1 MYAYSMYVSYI
12 LTKDTYLLESYEI
25 MLAKLEQA
33 KAKKET
39 VKVSY
44 TTVMFCGASGVGKTN
59 LIKKLNK
66 ENLIADHNSTGVAE
80 SKHTVSIE
88 TAAVIKSSEG
98 LRWTNFNYDSMIC
111 QLNKLLLNLKSSSSE
126 EEDPKMDLDT
136 PLLSTSSVSSSQHNI
151 PSTSR
156 SESKIKT
163 NDSAKADSVAV
174 DIARADVSNTP
185 SLGEVWK
192 VINFLD
198 TGGQPE
204 FVNILPAVSS
214 TIGLTFI
221 VFNLSESLDD
231 LVLVKHNVHG
241 VPSFT
246 QYRLDCTNLDFIK
259 RLIVSSENFNK
270 IVAPFK
276 SIHMKGSEQC
286 HSKVCFLGTH
296 ALKNV
301 SEEKI
306 KEIDDQLSSIIDE
319 LKLQQRTFWS
329 SPIPEVNSLFPID
342 LFPPDKHKE
351 SFDGIIQN
359 IRDNI
364 HKQVQE
370 QGYYEVPITWFI
382 FLLQLQQLCNTKNIS
397 YLSYQ
402 DAVDKW
408 MDTNINNFEPNQDLL
423 YKEQDKSVDRENSI
437 VHNILLFFHFMGM
450 LFYYDKVEGMRDF
463 VFIDRQW
470 LFNKLTELVKVKFT
484 KGCYDISPNDV
495 NQFTKEG
502 RLNINIIKN
511 LKVNLQGILPLHFI
525 NLLDHLNIIAP
536 IDVEAKEYFMPCI
549 LSSFQLTQ
557 SKLDEFYGGIQ
568 RVPLLV
574 RFMNGPMPHGFF
586 CHLIVRVFKELPKG
600 WVYPHRSTR
609 RMQHVYNNLITFPT
623 TSSYAVTLFYKIDHL
638 EIQVRSKQP
647 QPSVIHSN
655 VRHELGVVL
664 KKTAENLK
672 LNSEQLYHGFY
683 CKCEERHFA
692 TIPENFD
699 NCIFCDYDSVDIRE
713 DHRAWFQ
720 VQPYIYVCIIE
731 IYIAIVMLRR
741 NSEI

>member
-1 MYAYSMYVSYI
+1 MHTVCKLHRYNYVSCCLQINWRYN
-12 LTKDTYLLESYEI
+12 LLESYEK
-25 MLAKLEQA
+25 MLSKLEEA

-39 VKVSY
+39 IKVSY

-66 ENLIADHNSTGVAE
+66 EHLIADHYSTGTAE

-88 TAAVIKSSEG
+88 TAAVINSAEG

-111 QLNKLLLNLKSSSSE
+111 QLNKLLLNLNSSSE
-126 EEDPKMDLDT
+126 GEDSQMDFDI
-136 PLLSTSSVSSSQHNI
+136 PSLSTSPVSSSQDNI

-156 SESKIKT
+156 SNKSKMKT
-163 NDSAKADSVAV
+163 NDSVKADSVAV
-174 DIARADVSNTP
+174 DIARANLSNTP
-185 SLGEVWK
+185 PLGEVWK

-204 FVNILPAVSS
+204 FINILPAVSS
-214 TIGLTFI
+214 TIGLTFV
-221 VFNLSESLDD
+221 VFNLSESLND
-231 LVLVKHNVHG
+231 LVLVKHNVDG
-241 VPSFT
+241 FPSFKP
-246 QYRLDCTNLDFIK
+246 YCLDCTNLDFIK

-270 IVAPFK
+270 IVTPFK
-276 SIHMKGSEQC
+276 SIHMKGGEHY
-286 HSKVCFLGTH
+286 HSKICFLGTH
-296 ALKNV
+296 ALNNV

-306 KEIDDQLSSIIDE
+306 QEIDDHLSSIIDE
-319 LKLQQRTFWS
+319 LKLQQRTFWA
-329 SPIPEVNSLFPID
+329 SPKQELSSLFPID
-342 LFPPDKHKE
+342 LFPPDKHQE

-364 HKQVQE
+364 HELVQE

-382 FLLQLQQLCNTKNIS
+382 FLLQLQKLCNTKNIS

-408 MDTNINNFEPNQDLL
+408 MDTNIDEFEPNQDLL

-450 LFYYDKVEGMRDF
+450 LFYYDKVDGMRDF

-470 LFNKLTELVKVKFT
+470 LFNKLTELVKVKYT
-484 KGCYDISPNDV
+484 KGCYNISPNDV

-511 LKVNLQGILPLHFI
+511 LKVNLQGIQPLHFM

-536 IDVEAKEYFMPCI
+536 IDVEGKEYFMPCV

-557 SKLDEFYGGIQ
+557 CKLDKSYGGIQ

-574 RFMNGPMPHGFF
+574 RFRNGPMPHGFF
-586 CHLIVRVFKELPKG
+586 CHSIVRLFKKLPKG

-609 RMQHVYNNLITFPT
+609 KIQHIYNNLITFPT
-623 TSSYAVTLFYKIDHL
+623 TSNYAVTLFYKTEHL
-638 EIQVRSKQP
+638 EIQIRSKQP
-647 QPSVIHSN
+647 LPSVIHSN
-655 VRHELGVVL
+655 VRHELDIVL
-664 KKTAENLK
+664 KKAADNLK
-672 LNSEQLYHGFY
+672 LTNEQLCYGFY
-683 CKCEERHFA
+683 CKCEEKHFA
-692 TIPENFD
+692 PIPENFD
-699 NCIFCDYDSVDIRE
+699 KCIFCMYDSVDITE

-720 VQPYIYVCIIE
+720 VQPYMYV
-731 IYIAIVMLRR
+731 
-741 NSEI
+741 